1 MISKETLKFKKNESF
16 YIRDG
21 WMEKAINT
29 IKNNEGTNI
38 FAKNDGINYLG
49 IGSNMV
55 KGLKYWLQASRV
67 IESSANKTI
76 LSCFG
81 ELIHKYDRYCET
93 SFTWFLIHYQ
103 MCTNYFECPMFYAF
117 FNSDIKSI
125 KRSEISNYVSAI
137 FSIDGFQTKKEYVD
151 DDSNVFLKSY
161 IGETESL
168 NPEDN
173 YTCPLSNLKLIMKKD
188 DNFEKVR
195 PKHSSLSYLIVYYSL
210 AELYGY
216 KSFNIEDSFDKIRS
230 PFLLFNLDKNMY
242 LQYLEEMKKNGL
254 ITINKTAGLNTVY
267 FEKRLSIQ
275 DIFQEYFGGEINV
288 L

>member
-1 MISKETLKFKKNESF
+1 
-16 YIRDG
+16 
-21 WMEKAINT
+21 
-29 IKNNEGTNI
+29 
-38 FAKNDGINYLG
+38 
-49 IGSNMV
+49 
-55 KGLKYWLQASRV
+55 
-67 IESSANKTI
+67 
-76 LSCFG
+76 
-81 ELIHKYDRYCET
+81 
-93 SFTWFLIHYQ
+93 
-103 MCTNYFECPMFYAF
+103 MFYAF

-188 DNFEKVR
+188 DKIEKVR